1 MAHGTNIIS
10 APVVMPTD
18 IAAILGID
26 GTDLETLCTSPAIN
40 MWAVYKPIQV
50 AQYNE
55 ITLAQRKSIN
65 FGIIKGLDTR
75 IRNKQE
81 RYTATSLR
89 ALDIL
94 ESLRPQME
102 EDIR

>member
-1 MAHGTNIIS
+1 MKYIVITAIGALAHYVSSSVSSNFQ
-10 APVVMPTD
+10 PM
-18 IAAILGID
+18 
-26 GTDLETLCTSPAIN
+26 N
-40 MWAVYKPIQV
+40 
-50 AQYNE
+50 
-55 ITLAQRKSIN
+55 IN

-89 ALDIL
+89 ALDML

-102 EDIR
+102 EDIQ